1 MDPREVAQRLVDNIE
16 SVIIGKRPQV
26 ELAVMTLMCGGHLLI
41 EDVPGVGK
49 TMLARSLAKSS
60 GCSFNRIQFTPDLLP
75 SDVTGVSVYNQKSGD
90 FDFRPGPVLSQIVLA
105 DEINRATP
113 KAQSAL
119 LEAMEERQITV
130 DGITRRVPDP
140 FMVMATQNPIEY
152 EGTFPL
158 PEAQLDRFLIRLEL
172 GYPSAQDERALME
185 RQIHGHPVG
194 ELGQVCESEEIL
206 GLQAAVRDVYVDIL
220 VQKYIVQ
227 VVDATRVHQS
237 VYLGASPR
245 GSLAIQRLA
254 QARAVLEDRDYVLPD
269 DAKALAYP
277 ALSHRII
284 LNAQARVKG
293 ANPAKVIQDCIDK
306 IPVPGVRARSD
317 ERSEDRQ
324 AG

>member
-1 MDPREVAQRLVDNIE
+1 VDPREVAQRIVENVE
-16 SVIIGKRPQV
+16 GVIIGKRPQV

-49 TMLARSLAKSS
+49 TMLARSLARSS

-75 SDVTGVSVYNQKSGD
+75 SDVTGVSVYNQKSGG
-90 FDFRPGPVLSQIVLA
+90 FDFRPGQVLSQIVLA

-119 LEAMEERQITV
+119 LEAMEERQVTV
-130 DGITRRVPDP
+130 DGVTHQVPDP

-158 PEAQLDRFLIRLEL
+158 PEAQLDRFLIRLEI
-172 GYPSAQDERALME
+172 GYPSASNEREMME

-194 ELGQVCESEEIL
+194 ELGQVCESKEVL
-206 GLQAAVRDVYVDIL
+206 GIQAAVREVFVDVL
-220 VQKYIVQ
+220 AQEYIVKA
-227 VVDATRVHQS
+227 VDATRNHPS

-245 GSLAIQRLA
+245 GSLAIQRLS
-254 QARAVLEDRDYVLPD
+254 QARAIIEGRDYVLPD
-269 DAKALAYP
+269 DAKKLVYP
-277 ALSHRII
+277 ALAHRII

-293 ANPAKVIQDCIDK
+293 VTTAQVIEECLMG
-306 IPVPGVRARSD
+306 IPVPGVRARS
-317 ERSEDRQ
+317 
-324 AG
+324 A